1 MPFYHK
7 LGEIPP
13 KRHTQFNNPKGG
25 FYYEQLFGTI
35 GFDGM
40 ASTAYHLHRPT
51 QVKSIGKQYSIAPK
65 VAVSNNIQSHRLRGF
80 EVAQK
85 KDYLESRSVVLT
97 NADCN
102 IILAAP
108 QTSLTDYFYKN
119 SDADELIF
127 IHRGSGTLRTMF
139 GNLAF
144 KYGDYLVVPRGVIYQ
159 IEFQTKDNR
168 LFIVESYSP
177 IYTPKRD
184 RNWFG
189 QLLEQAPYC
198 ERDIRRPAMLETH
211 DQVGDFTIKIK
222 KKNEIIEMV
231 YASHPFDVV
240 GYDGYNYPYAF
251 SIHDFEPITGRIHQ
265 PPPVHQTFETNALVV
280 CSFVPRLY
288 DYHPKAV
295 PAPYNHSNI
304 DSDEVL
310 YYVDGDFMSRN
321 DVKAGHI
328 SLHPAGIP
336 HGPHPGAM
344 ERSIG
349 LKDTRE
355 LAVMV
360 DTFKPLQLTEEA
372 LKISDDGYYQSWL
385 EKKT

>member
-7 LGEIPP
+7 LGKIPP
-13 KRHTQFNNPKGG
+13 KRHTQFRKEDGSL
-25 FYYEQLFGTI
+25 YYEQLFGTI

-40 ASTAYHLHRPT
+40 SSNLYHEHRPT
-51 QVKSIGKQYSIAPK
+51 MVKKIIKSYSVAPK
-65 VAVSNNIQSHRLRGF
+65 VVKANNIQSFRFKGF
-80 EVAQK
+80 QVPQEE
-85 KDYLESRSVVLT
+85 DYLQSRKTILT
-97 NADCN
+97 NTDCN

-108 QTSLTDYFYKN
+108 KNSLTNYFYKN
-119 SDADELIF
+119 TDADELIF
-127 IHRGSGTLRTMF
+127 IHRGTGKLKTLL
-139 GNLAF
+139 GNLDF
-144 KYGDYLVVPRGVIYQ
+144 KYGDYLLIPRGIIYQ
-159 IEFQTKDNR
+159 IDFDSDDNR
-168 LFIVESYSP
+168 LFIVESYRP
-177 IYTPKRD
+177 IYTPKRY

-189 QLLEQAPYC
+189 QLLEHAPFC
-198 ERDIRRPAMLETH
+198 ERDLRQPQELETH
-211 DQVGDFTIKIK
+211 NEKGDFLMKIK
-222 KKNEIIEMV
+222 KQDEIIEMM

-265 PPPVHQTFETNALVV
+265 PPPVHQTFETDAFVV

-288 DYHPKAV
+288 DYHPDAI

-304 DSDEVL
+304 DSDEVI

-321 DVKAGHI
+321 DIEKGHI

-336 HGPHPGAM
+336 HGPHPGAT

-349 LKDTRE
+349 KKETEE

-360 DTFKPLQLTEEA
+360 DTFKPLKITEEA
-372 LKISDDGYYQSWL
+372 LKISDGDYYKSWI
-385 EKKT
+385 E